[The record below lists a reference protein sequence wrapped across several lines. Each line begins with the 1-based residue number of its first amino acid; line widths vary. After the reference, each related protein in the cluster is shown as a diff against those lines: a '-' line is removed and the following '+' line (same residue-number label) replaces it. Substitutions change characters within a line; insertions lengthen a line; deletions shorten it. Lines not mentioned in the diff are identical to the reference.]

1 MTVRLRNAQRTWFF
15 THYSGLVPFAVTAL
29 AAIVRREVTIRTGV
43 ADSVSFSTADDE
55 PLQTIFVGN
64 NPKDAIRE
72 PSMGRDDPW
81 SCLVRVHPRL
91 SPLAGDGA
99 TVVQL
104 RRHFK
109 MHVIPSH
116 VADAICALRER
127 HGFPDTGHPP
137 ANHAAELARIR
148 GAHVLEPDAH
158 EASEALLSAQSSMG
172 AMAVNAAAIASAHL
186 HHVVG
191 GAGSGIVP
199 PAPRPAPS
207 IKVDARPAPAPSI
220 EVALPAAAAAA
231 VNSKGGESEVAAGVE
246 MGPTQ
251 THQRPRHSLPPLVGV
266 PKVAPGA
273 PPSNLSPH

>member
-1 MTVRLRNAQRTWFF
+1 MN
-15 THYSGLVPFAVTAL
+15 SAVTAL

-55 PLQTIFVGN
+55 PLQTIFVGS
-64 NPKDAIRE
+64 NPRDAIRE
-72 PSMGRDDPW
+72 LSMGRDDPW

-109 MHVIPSH
+109 MHVIPGH

-137 ANHAAELARIR
+137 ANHAAALARIR

-158 EASEALLSAQSSMG
+158 EASESLLSAQSSVG
-172 AMAVNAAAIASAHL
+172 AMAVNAASITSAHL
-186 HHVVG
+186 RHVVG

-199 PAPRPAPS
+199 APRL
-207 IKVDARPAPAPSI
+207 APSI
-220 EVALPAAAAAA
+220 EPALPAAAAA
-231 VNSKGGESEVAAGVE
+231 VVSKGGEFEVTAGVE
-246 MGPTQ
+246 SGPTQ
-251 THQRPRHSLPPLVGV
+251 THQRPPRHSLPRLVGV
-266 PKVAPGA
+266 PKVAPDDA
-273 PPSNLSPH
+273 PSSLRAT